1 MAAREDFR
9 QALMDG
15 DVRLLRRI
23 WASVFPG
30 HPQPESAAE
39 AETTLHIARTAA
51 ESIPLKLRAYSHRW
65 LLERNLPSQLPDEL
79 KPKAEQLCPR
89 VAEAVGIAMSTGKDW
104 LKPALPLVRRA
115 MEQTVEDMFANGD
128 RDPGLVKSRML
139 AARDDEMKRLF
150 GAPTAREIER

>member
-9 QALMDG
+9 QALIDG

-30 HPQPESAAE
+30 HPQPKDAAE

-65 LLERNLPSQLPDEL
+65 LLERNLPSQLPDAL
-79 KPKAEQLCPR
+79 KPKAEQLCPHI
-89 VAEAVGIAMSTGKDW
+89 AEGVGIAMNTSKEW

-115 MEQTVEDMFANGD
+115 MERTVEDMFANGD
-128 RDPGLVKSRML
+128 RDPGLVKSRII
-139 AARDDEMKRLF
+139 AARGDEMRRLF
-150 GAPTAREIER
+150 GAPTAKEIER